1 MERALD
7 EIYIKCL
14 GLMINE
20 HSAKTISLCNLVIVI
35 SFHFEILQFRK
46 KYFDCS
52 VMSPEKAAFTN
63 TVRLSRRFL
72 ISAIAK

>member
-7 EIYIKCL
+7 EIYIKRL

-35 SFHFEILQFRK
+35 
-46 KYFDCS
+46 
-52 VMSPEKAAFTN
+52 
-63 TVRLSRRFL
+63 
-72 ISAIAK
+72 